1 MAEQNGTVATTTVDT
16 AAIDTSGQAQQQT
29 EPEDYKTLYEQML
42 AEKNNLKGQVDKY
55 SSEIKKYKQ
64 GEKDKM
70 SESERLQSDLAESRK
85 ATADLEAKIAKI
97 QSEKVFAD
105 KGFKPEEYNVFIE
118 AMSEFGTVTEDNAV
132 KLANAIV
139 DSISKRV
146 AVEKQQYENAMTANN
161 TVKTAT
167 STTETKTDDFA
178 EMRAEQKR
186 LTEQRNQ
193 KITF

>member
-16 AAIDTSGQAQQQT
+16 ATIDTSSQAQQQT
-29 EPEDYKTLYEQML
+29 EPEDYKTLYEQLL

-64 GEKDKM
+64 VEKDKM
-70 SESERLQSDLAESRK
+70 SESDRLQADLAESRK

-118 AMSEFGTVTEDNAV
+118 AMSDFGTFTEDNAV

-167 STTETKTDDFA
+167 STTETKADDFA
-178 EMRAEQKR
+178 PFRAEQKE
-186 LTEQRNQ
+186 LLNHNKST
-193 KITF
+193 IIF

>member
-16 AAIDTSGQAQQQT
+16 AAIDTSGQTQQQT
-29 EPEDYKTLYEQML
+29 GAEDYKTLYEQLL

-64 GEKDKM
+64 SEKDKM
-70 SESERLQSDLAESRK
+70 SESDRLQADLEESRK

-167 STTETKTDDFA
+167 STTETKADDFA
-178 EMRAEQKR
+178 QFRAEKKE
-186 LTEQRNQ
+186 LLNHNKTT
-193 KITF
+193 IIF

>member
-16 AAIDTSGQAQQQT
+16 AAIDTSGQTQQQT
-29 EPEDYKTLYEQML
+29 GPEDYKTLYEQL
-42 AEKNNLKGQVDKY
+42 LVEKNNLKGQVDKY

-64 GEKDKM
+64 GEKEKM
-70 SESERLQSDLAESRK
+70 SESDRLQADLAESRK

-167 STTETKTDDFA
+167 STTETKADDFA
-178 EMRAEQKR
+178 QFRAEQKE
-186 LTEQRNQ
+186 LLNHNKST
-193 KITF
+193 IIF

>member
-16 AAIDTSGQAQQQT
+16 AAIDTSGQTQQQT
-29 EPEDYKTLYEQML
+29 GPEDYKTLYEQLL

-64 GEKDKM
+64 GEKEKM
-70 SESERLQSDLAESRK
+70 SESDRLQADLEESRK
-85 ATADLEAKIAKI
+85 ATAELEAKIAKI

-167 STTETKTDDFA
+167 STTETKADDFA
-178 EMRAEQKR
+178 QFRAEQKE
-186 LTEQRNQ
+186 LLNHNKST
-193 KITF
+193 IIF

>member
-16 AAIDTSGQAQQQT
+16 AAIDTSGQTQQQT
-29 EPEDYKTLYEQML
+29 EAKDYKTLYEQVL

-64 GEKDKM
+64 GEKEKM
-70 SESERLQSDLAESRK
+70 SESDRLQADLAESRK
-85 ATADLEAKIAKI
+85 ATAELEAKIAKI

-167 STTETKTDDFA
+167 STTETKADDFA
-178 EMRAEQKR
+178 QFRAEQKE
-186 LTEQRNQ
+186 LLNHNKST
-193 KITF
+193 IIF

>member
-16 AAIDTSGQAQQQT
+16 AAIDTSSQTQQQT
-29 EPEDYKTLYEQML
+29 GPEDYKTLYEQLL

-64 GEKDKM
+64 GEKEKM
-70 SESERLQSDLAESRK
+70 SESDRLQADLAESRK
-85 ATADLEAKIAKI
+85 ATAELEAKIAKI

-167 STTETKTDDFA
+167 STTETKADDFA
-178 EMRAEQKR
+178 QFRAEQKE
-186 LTEQRNQ
+186 LLNHNKST
-193 KITF
+193 IIF

>member
-16 AAIDTSGQAQQQT
+16 AAIDTSGQTQQQT
-29 EPEDYKTLYEQML
+29 ESKDYKTLYEQLL

-64 GEKDKM
+64 GEKEKM
-70 SESERLQSDLAESRK
+70 SESDRLQADLAESRK
-85 ATADLEAKIAKI
+85 ATAELEAKIAKI

-167 STTETKTDDFA
+167 STTETKADDFA
-178 EMRAEQKR
+178 QFRAEQKE
-186 LTEQRNQ
+186 LLNHNKST
-193 KITF
+193 IIF

>member
-16 AAIDTSGQAQQQT
+16 AAIDTSGQTQQQT
-29 EPEDYKTLYEQML
+29 GPEDYKTLYEQLL

-70 SESERLQSDLAESRK
+70 SESDRLQADLAESRK
-85 ATADLEAKIAKI
+85 ATAELEAKIAKI

-146 AVEKQQYENAMTANN
+146 AVEIQQYENAITANN

-167 STTETKTDDFA
+167 STTETKADDFA
-178 EMRAEQKR
+178 QFRAEQKE
-186 LTEQRNQ
+186 LLNHNKST
-193 KITF
+193 IIF

>member
-16 AAIDTSGQAQQQT
+16 AAIDTSGQTQQQT
-29 EPEDYKTLYEQML
+29 GPEDYKTLYEQLL

-64 GEKDKM
+64 GEKEKM
-70 SESERLQSDLAESRK
+70 SESDRLQADLAESRK

-146 AVEKQQYENAMTANN
+146 AGEKQQYENAMTANN

-167 STTETKTDDFA
+167 STTETKADDFA
-178 EMRAEQKR
+178 PFRAEKKE
-186 LTEQRNQ
+186 LLNHNKST
-193 KITF
+193 IIF

>member
-16 AAIDTSGQAQQQT
+16 AAIDTSGQTQQQT
-29 EPEDYKTLYEQML
+29 EPEDYKTLYEQLL

-64 GEKDKM
+64 GEKEKM
-70 SESERLQSDLAESRK
+70 SESDRLQADLEESRK
-85 ATADLEAKIAKI
+85 ATAELEAKIAKI

-167 STTETKTDDFA
+167 STTETKADDFA
-178 EMRAEQKR
+178 QFRAEQKE
-186 LTEQRNQ
+186 LLNHNKST
-193 KITF
+193 IIF

>member
-16 AAIDTSGQAQQQT
+16 AASDTRVQTQLQT
-29 EPEDYKTLYEQML
+29 ESKDYKTLYEQLL

-70 SESERLQSDLAESRK
+70 SESDRLQADLAESRK

-167 STTETKTDDFA
+167 STTETKADDFA
-178 EMRAEQKR
+178 QFRAEQKE
-186 LTEQRNQ
+186 LLNHNKST
-193 KITF
+193 IIF

>member
-16 AAIDTSGQAQQQT
+16 AAIDTSGQTQQQT
-29 EPEDYKTLYEQML
+29 EPKDYKTLYEQLL

-70 SESERLQSDLAESRK
+70 SESDRLQADLAESRK
-85 ATADLEAKIAKI
+85 ATAELEAKIAKI

-167 STTETKTDDFA
+167 STTETKADDFA
-178 EMRAEQKR
+178 PFRAEKKE
-186 LTEQRNQ
+186 LLNHNKST
-193 KITF
+193 IIF

>member
-16 AAIDTSGQAQQQT
+16 AAIDTSGQTQQQT
-29 EPEDYKTLYEQML
+29 GPEDYKTLYEQLL

-64 GEKDKM
+64 SEKDKM
-70 SESERLQSDLAESRK
+70 SESDRLQADLEESRK

-167 STTETKTDDFA
+167 STTETKADDFA
-178 EMRAEQKR
+178 QFRAEQKE
-186 LTEQRNQ
+186 LLNHNKST
-193 KITF
+193 IIF

>member
-16 AAIDTSGQAQQQT
+16 AAIDTSGQTQQQT
-29 EPEDYKTLYEQML
+29 EPEDYKTLYEQLL

-64 GEKDKM
+64 SEKDKM
-70 SESERLQSDLAESRK
+70 SESDRLQADLEESRK

-167 STTETKTDDFA
+167 STTETKADDFA
-178 EMRAEQKR
+178 PFRAEKKE
-186 LTEQRNQ
+186 LLNHNKST
-193 KITF
+193 IIF

>member
-1 MAEQNGTVATTTVDT
+1 MAEQNGTVATTTVDP
-16 AAIDTSGQAQQQT
+16 AAIDTSGQTQQQT
-29 EPEDYKTLYEQML
+29 EPEDYKTLYEQVL

-64 GEKDKM
+64 GEKEKM
-70 SESERLQSDLAESRK
+70 SESDRLQADLAESRK
-85 ATADLEAKIAKI
+85 ATAELEAKIAKI

-167 STTETKTDDFA
+167 STTETKADDFA
-178 EMRAEQKR
+178 PFRAEKKE
-186 LTEQRNQ
+186 LLNHNKST
-193 KITF
+193 IIF

>member
-16 AAIDTSGQAQQQT
+16 AAIDTSGQTQQQT
-29 EPEDYKTLYEQML
+29 GPEDYKTLYEQLL

-64 GEKDKM
+64 GEKEKM
-70 SESERLQSDLAESRK
+70 SESDRLQADLAESRK

-167 STTETKTDDFA
+167 STTETKADDFA
-178 EMRAEQKR
+178 PFRAEKKE
-186 LTEQRNQ
+186 LLNHNKST
-193 KITF
+193 IIF

>member
-1 MAEQNGTVATTTVDT
+1 
-16 AAIDTSGQAQQQT
+16 
-29 EPEDYKTLYEQML
+29 
-42 AEKNNLKGQVDKY
+42 
-55 SSEIKKYKQ
+55 
-64 GEKDKM
+64 M
-70 SESERLQSDLAESRK
+70 SESDRLQADLAESRK

-167 STTETKTDDFA
+167 STTETKADDFA
-178 EMRAEQKR
+178 QFRAEQKE
-186 LTEQRNQ
+186 LLNHNKST
-193 KITF
+193 IIF

>member
-16 AAIDTSGQAQQQT
+16 AAIDTSGQTQQQT
-29 EPEDYKTLYEQML
+29 GPEDYKTLYEQLL

-64 GEKDKM
+64 GEKEKM
-70 SESERLQSDLAESRK
+70 SESDRLQADLAESRK
-85 ATADLEAKIAKI
+85 ATAELEAKIAKI

-167 STTETKTDDFA
+167 STTETKADDFA
-178 EMRAEQKR
+178 QFRAEQKE
-186 LTEQRNQ
+186 LLNHNKST
-193 KITF
+193 IIF

>member
-16 AAIDTSGQAQQQT
+16 AAIDTSGQTQQQT
-29 EPEDYKTLYEQML
+29 GPEDYKTLYEQLL

-64 GEKDKM
+64 GEKEKM
-70 SESERLQSDLAESRK
+70 SESDRLQADLAESRK

-167 STTETKTDDFA
+167 STTETKADDFA
-178 EMRAEQKR
+178 QFRAEKKE
-186 LTEQRNQ
+186 LLNHNKST
-193 KITF
+193 IIF

>member
-1 MAEQNGTVATTTVDT
+1 MAEQNGTVATTTVDP
-16 AAIDTSGQAQQQT
+16 AAIDTSGQTQQQT
-29 EPEDYKTLYEQML
+29 EPEDYKTLYEQLL

-64 GEKDKM
+64 GEKEKM
-70 SESERLQSDLAESRK
+70 SESDRLQADLAESRK
-85 ATADLEAKIAKI
+85 ATAELEAKIAKI

-167 STTETKTDDFA
+167 STTETKADDFA
-178 EMRAEQKR
+178 PFRAEKKE
-186 LTEQRNQ
+186 LLNHNKST
-193 KITF
+193 IIF

>member
-16 AAIDTSGQAQQQT
+16 AAIDTSGQTQQQT
-29 EPEDYKTLYEQML
+29 GPEDYKTLYEQLL

-64 GEKDKM
+64 GEKEKM
-70 SESERLQSDLAESRK
+70 SESDRLQADLAESRK
-85 ATADLEAKIAKI
+85 ATAELEAKIAKI

-178 EMRAEQKR
+178 QFRAEQKE
-186 LTEQRNQ
+186 LLNHNKST
-193 KITF
+193 IIF

>member
-1 MAEQNGTVATTTVDT
+1 MAEQNGTVATTTIDT
-16 AAIDTSGQAQQQT
+16 AAIDTSGQTQQQT
-29 EPEDYKTLYEQML
+29 EPEDYKTLYEQLL

-70 SESERLQSDLAESRK
+70 SESERLQADLEESRK

-167 STTETKTDDFA
+167 STTETKP
-178 EMRAEQKR
+178 
-186 LTEQRNQ
+186 QREPSKKGSQN
-193 KITF
+193 KETKK